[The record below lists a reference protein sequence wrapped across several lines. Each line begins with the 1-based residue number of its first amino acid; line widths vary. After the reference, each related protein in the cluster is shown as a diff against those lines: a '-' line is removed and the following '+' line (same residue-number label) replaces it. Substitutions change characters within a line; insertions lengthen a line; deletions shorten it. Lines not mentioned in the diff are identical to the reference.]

1 LNFFFK
7 QVNDAPAVRGVPATP
22 RAPLAFEA
30 HFPRRADVHHIS
42 ITLLFGFLII
52 SPVQVFNNF
61 VPFSTFLNRG
71 IKLEMEAGKMQ
82 AIVYIRTDPGK
93 PLDLLEEIKKISGV
107 KFAAATAGRF
117 DIVARIEATDLEAL
131 GKTVVG
137 EIQKIPGVRYTETSL
152 IVAM

>member
-1 LNFFFK
+1 
-7 QVNDAPAVRGVPATP
+7 VT
-22 RAPLAFEA
+22 
-30 HFPRRADVHHIS
+30 
-42 ITLLFGFLII
+42 
-52 SPVQVFNNF
+52 
-61 VPFSTFLNRG
+61 
-71 IKLEMEAGKMQ
+71 EAGKMQ

-117 DIVARIEATDLEAL
+117 DIVARIEAADLEAL